1 MKICILGNGLT
12 SLTLAK
18 SLVNKGIYVDIFSN
32 SNLKIQNNNRT
43 IGISKS
49 NLEFFNKDILNI
61 QNKTWDINEIEVYSE
76 NFYNEKILSFKN
88 NNQKVISMVKN
99 SELINKLLSEL
110 KKNKLFNF
118 YKKEFSQTMMNNDY
132 KLIFNCD
139 FNNFITKKFFYKKI
153 IKDYDSNAFTSTIN
167 HKRVDNNTAVQV
179 FTTRGPLAFL
189 PISHTKTS
197 IVYSVK
203 GSNKINFENLVKKYN
218 FKYDIVDIQKPSS
231 FKLKSFVLR
240 SYYHKNIIAFGDL
253 LHKLHPLAGQ
263 GFNMTLRDIK
273 EILRLIDLKIENG
286 LDIDISICSDFEK
299 NMRHKNYLFLNGI
312 DFIYEFFNFE
322 NKTKNNLLSKSIK
335 FIGKNKM
342 INQVFTKFADN
353 GLVI

>member
-18 SLVNKGIYVDIFSN
+18 SLVNKGINVDIFSN
-32 SNLKIQNNNRT
+32 NNLKIQNNNRT

-76 NFYNEKILSFKN
+76 NFYNKKILNFKN
-88 NNQKVISMVKN
+88 NNQKVFSIVKN
-99 SELINKLLSEL
+99 SELMNQLLSEL
-110 KKNKLFNF
+110 KKNRLFNI
-118 YKKEFSQTMMNNDY
+118 YEKKFSQKIMKNDY
-132 KLIFNCD
+132 KLIFNCE

-153 IKDYDSNAFTSTIN
+153 IKDYDSSAFSSIIN
-167 HKRVDNNTAVQV
+167 HRRVDNNTAVQV

-203 GSNKINFENLVKKYN
+203 GSEKIDFEKLIKKYN
-218 FKYDIVDIQKPSS
+218 IKYDILDIQKPSS
-231 FKLKSFVLR
+231 VELKSFILR
-240 SYYHKNIIAFGDL
+240 SYYHKNILAFGDL
-253 LHKLHPLAGQ
+253 IHKLHPLAGQ

-286 LDIDISICSDFEK
+286 LDLDISICSDFEK

-322 NKTKNNLLSKSIK
+322 NITKNNLLSKSVK
-335 FIGKNKM
+335 FLGKNKM

-353 GLVI
+353 GFVI